1 MNEQMILGNNI
12 WLNVGF
18 SKIYWISSRRYCD
31 KYIHWY
37 KLLPI
42 FTIAKEQ
49 MGHAVSIQCI
59 RSDMFFWS

>member
-18 SKIYWISSRRYCD
+18 SKIYWISSRRYWD

-42 FTIAKEQ
+42 FTIAKEL
-49 MGHAVSIQCI
+49 VL
-59 RSDMFFWS
+59 